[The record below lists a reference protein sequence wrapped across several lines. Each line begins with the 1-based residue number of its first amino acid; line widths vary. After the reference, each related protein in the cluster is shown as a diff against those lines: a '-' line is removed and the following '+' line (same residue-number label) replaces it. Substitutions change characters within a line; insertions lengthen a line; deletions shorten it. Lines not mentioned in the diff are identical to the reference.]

1 MKKKKFVKKFVSH
14 DIDDIDELKII
25 MFVVEPKLEV
35 PVKLRI
41 GSLGGR
47 VLSVERA
54 RGISGRQVIS
64 LAEETNQFFILATAR
79 SEDAKNIMLAIS
91 IEYNFHLPNTGIA
104 WIVDVE
110 GYMGAKGALID

>member
-1 MKKKKFVKKFVSH
+1 MSRKKFVKNFISH
-14 DIDDIDELKII
+14 ELDDINEVKLM
-25 MFVVEPKLEV
+25 MFVVEPKLEM

-64 LAEETNQFFILATAR
+64 LAEETAQFFILATAR

-91 IEYNFHLPNTGIA
+91 IEYNFHLPNTGLA

-110 GYMGAKGALID
+110 GYMGAKGILIE